1 MPAVCGQP
9 VIERRVY
16 RLAFDRQPPKSSM
29 TAPAEPPPGR
39 PSLAP
44 DARPPEARAVL
55 DGLLEHLLNGVAYC
69 RMEYTDGQPSDFL
82 FLYTNP
88 AFHSQTGLADVCG
101 KHISQIVPGLRQTDP
116 ALLEIFGRVARG
128 GQPETF
134 VMPVK
139 SMAEWFSV
147 SVYCPHPEHFI
158 ALFDVVT
165 ERKKAEA
172 ALEDRARQLRFVLEG
187 SELGF
192 WDWDIATGKVERNP
206 QWGHMLGYTFEELQ
220 HTAQQWADFVHP
232 HDRER
237 AWASIFDVVEGRSA
251 AHKLEYRML
260 HKDGSIRWILDQ
272 AKVMQR
278 DGHGK
283 ATRMCG
289 THTDI
294 TERKLLEEE
303 LRRQAH
309 VDYLTGIY
317 NRRHFMERAEQELS
331 RAHRYAK
338 PLSMLMLDID
348 HFKQIND
355 RHGHKVGDTV
365 LKAVAD
371 LSQATFRDVDIVGRL
386 GGEEFAA
393 LLPETDQPA
402 ALEAAARL
410 RATIAN
416 ARIPL
421 PGAPPVSFSVSI
433 GVSSMDSPED
443 NIDAL
448 LQRADKALYK
458 AKDSGRNRVCGRD
471 GKA

>member
-1 MPAVCGQP
+1 
-9 VIERRVY
+9 
-16 RLAFDRQPPKSSM
+16 M
-29 TAPAEPPPGR
+29 TAPAER
-39 PSLAP
+39 APSPTDLAP
-44 DARPPEARAVL
+44 DARPPEVRAVL

-88 AFHSQTGLADVCG
+88 AFHTQTGLDGVCG
-101 KHISQIVPGLRQTDP
+101 QRISQIVPALPQTDT
-116 ALLEIFGRVARG
+116 ALLNIFGRVAWG
-128 GQPETF
+128 GPPETF
-134 VMPVK
+134 ELFIK
-139 SMAEWFSV
+139 SMAQWFSV
-147 SVYCPHPEHFI
+147 SVYCPQPKHFV

-172 ALEDRARQLRFVLEG
+172 TLEDRARQLRFVQEG

-206 QWGHMLGYTFEELQ
+206 QWGHILGYTFDELQ

-232 HDRER
+232 NDRER
-237 AWASIFDVVEGRSA
+237 AWASIFDVIEGRSKS
-251 AHKLEYRML
+251 HKLEYRML

-278 DGHGK
+278 DEHGK

-303 LRRQAH
+303 LLRQAH
-309 VDYLTGIY
+309 VDYLTGVY

-331 RAHRYAK
+331 RAHRYGK

-348 HFKQIND
+348 HFKLIND
-355 RHGHKVGDTV
+355 RYGHKVGDTV

-371 LSQATFRDVDIVGRL
+371 LSHATFRDVDILGRL
-386 GGEEFAA
+386 GGEEFAV

-402 ALEAAARL
+402 ALDAAERL
-410 RATIAN
+410 RETIAN

-421 PGAPPVSFSVSI
+421 TGGEHVTFSMSI
-433 GVSSMDSPED
+433 GVSSMGSVEDHIDS
-443 NIDAL
+443 L
-448 LQRADKALYK
+448 LNRADKALYE
-458 AKDSGRNRVCGRD
+458 AKDGGRNRVCGA
-471 GKA
+471 G

>member
-260 HKDGSIRWILDQ
+260 HKDASIRWILDQ

-402 ALEAAARL
+402 ALEAAERL

>member
-116 ALLEIFGRVARG
+116 ALLDIFGRVARG

-402 ALEAAARL
+402 ALEAAERL

-421 PGAPPVSFSVSI
+421 TGGEHVTFSVSI
-433 GVSSMDSPED
+433 GVSSMGAPED
-443 NIDAL
+443 NIDVL
-448 LQRADKALYK
+448 LNRADKALYE
-458 AKDSGRNRVCGRD
+458 AKDGGRNRVCGKD
-471 GKA
+471 GEE

>member
-309 VDYLTGIY
+309 VAYLTGIY

-331 RAHRYAK
+331 RAHRYGK

-402 ALEAAARL
+402 ALEAAERL

>member
-44 DARPPEARAVL
+44 EARPPEARAVL

-294 TERKLLEEE
+294 TEHKLLEEE

-309 VDYLTGIY
+309 VDYLTGVY

-402 ALEAAARL
+402 ALEAAERL

>member
-1 MPAVCGQP
+1 
-9 VIERRVY
+9 
-16 RLAFDRQPPKSSM
+16 M
-29 TAPAEPPPGR
+29 TAPAER
-39 PSLAP
+39 APSPTDLAS
-44 DARPPEARAVL
+44 DARPPEVGAVL

-69 RMEYTDGQPSDFL
+69 RMEYADGQPCDFL

-88 AFHSQTGLADVCG
+88 AFHTQTGLAGVCG
-101 KHISQIVPGLRQTDP
+101 QRVSQIVPALPQTDA
-116 ALLEIFGRVARG
+116 ALLEIFGRVARCG
-128 GQPETF
+128 PPETF
-134 VMPVK
+134 EIFVK
-139 SMAEWFSV
+139 SMAQWFSV
-147 SVYCPHPEHFI
+147 SVYCPQPEHFV

-192 WDWDIATGKVERNP
+192 WDWDITTGKVERNP
-206 QWGHMLGYTFEELQ
+206 QWGHMLGYTFDELQ
-220 HTAQQWADFVHP
+220 HTTQQWSDFVHP
-232 HDRER
+232 NDRER
-237 AWASIFDVVEGRSA
+237 AWASIFDVVEGRSTS
-251 AHKLEYRML
+251 HKLEYRML

-278 DGHGK
+278 DEHGK

-294 TERKLLEEE
+294 TEHKLLEEE

-309 VDYLTGIY
+309 VDYLTGVY

-331 RAHRYAK
+331 RAHRYGK

-355 RHGHKVGDTV
+355 RYGHKVGDTV

-371 LSQATFRDVDIVGRL
+371 LSHATFRDVDILGRL
-386 GGEEFAA
+386 GGEEFAV
-393 LLPETDQPA
+393 LLPETGPA
-402 ALEAAARL
+402 AALDAAERL
-410 RATIAN
+410 RETIAN

-421 PGAPPVSFSVSI
+421 TGGLVVSFSVSI
-433 GVSSMDSPED
+433 GVSSMGSAED
-443 NIDAL
+443 NIDVL
-448 LQRADKALYK
+448 LNRADKALYE
-458 AKDSGRNRVCGRD
+458 AKDGGRNRVCGV
-471 GKA
+471 GG

>member
-278 DGHGK
+278 DEHGK

-402 ALEAAARL
+402 ALEAAERL

>member
-1 MPAVCGQP
+1 
-9 VIERRVY
+9 
-16 RLAFDRQPPKSSM
+16 M
-29 TAPAEPPPGR
+29 TAPAER
-39 PSLAP
+39 TLAHPSLAP
-44 DARPPEARAVL
+44 DARPPEVRAVL

-402 ALEAAARL
+402 ALEAAERL

>member
-44 DARPPEARAVL
+44 EARPPEARAVL

-278 DGHGK
+278 DEHGK

-402 ALEAAARL
+402 ALEAAERL

>member
-192 WDWDIATGKVERNP
+192 WDWDIATGKVERTP

-232 HDRER
+232 NDRER
-237 AWASIFDVVEGRSA
+237 AWASIFDVIEGRSKS
-251 AHKLEYRML
+251 HKLEYRML

-402 ALEAAARL
+402 ALEAAERL

>member
-1 MPAVCGQP
+1 
-9 VIERRVY
+9 
-16 RLAFDRQPPKSSM
+16 M

-44 DARPPEARAVL
+44 EARPPEARAVL

-402 ALEAAARL
+402 ALEAAERL

>member
-1 MPAVCGQP
+1 
-9 VIERRVY
+9 
-16 RLAFDRQPPKSSM
+16 M

-355 RHGHKVGDTV
+355 CHGHKVGDTV

-402 ALEAAARL
+402 ALEAAERL